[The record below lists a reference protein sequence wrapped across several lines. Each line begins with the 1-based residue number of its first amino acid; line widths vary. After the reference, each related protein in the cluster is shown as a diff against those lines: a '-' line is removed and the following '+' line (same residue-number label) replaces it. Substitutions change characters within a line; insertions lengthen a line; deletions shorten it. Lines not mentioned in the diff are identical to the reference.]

1 MSVTIKSNSRAAA
14 NLKYAVRD
22 NLLKTFATT
31 SNNVDG
37 IQLFSLDDK
46 FSYQKQ
52 ANPSVGDVVNNLGSG
67 NADMTFGKAGSNV
80 GELAWDSA
88 TKSIDL
94 STVSVGVNGIRTI
107 DNWLA
112 NEFNGQNKHFI
123 LSAYVYIPN
132 PADWHEKSGGLVDF
146 AGTVTSANSAVQT
159 EVFGA
164 LAFIHHPTDAKEYAI
179 WARFSRSEDASGA
192 YSGITY
198 SVEGTDPSFPFGQF
212 AQVSLVRDST
222 GNYIYIVS
230 AKGVVKIK
238 GTATGNT
245 GKDVAVGTKITWGRG
260 GAYSAGLT
268 NKYKLNRGF
277 IINLNKNPISDVQAF
292 LKADWD
298 RQVARGWIV

>member
-80 GELAWDSA
+80 GELTWDNA

-94 STVSVGVNGIRTI
+94 STVSVGTNGIRTS

-112 NEFNGQNKHFI
+112 TEFNGQNKHFI

-132 PADWHEKSGGLVDF
+132 PADWHAKSGGLVDF
-146 AGTVTSANSAVQT
+146 VGTITSANSAVQT
-159 EVFGA
+159 EIFGS
-164 LAFIHHPTDAKEYAI
+164 LSFIHHPTDLKEYAI
-179 WARFSRSEDASGA
+179 WARFSRSEDAAGV

-198 SVEGTDPSFPFGQF
+198 SVEGTDTSFPFGQF

-222 GNYIYIVS
+222 GNYLYIVS

-238 GTATGNT
+238 GKATGNT

-260 GAYSAGLT
+260 GAYSAALT
-268 NKYKLNRGF
+268 NKYKLSRGF
-277 IINLNKNPISDVQAF
+277 IINLNKHQISDIQSF

-298 RQVARGWIV
+298 RQVLRGWIL